1 MATDMATAMGKS
13 NRRADAGVALTGL
26 LLAASTA
33 AWGQVTVT
41 PRVTV
46 TETFTNNVSL
56 SSTNPQSEQITEITP
71 GIRINIAGTRLKTYF
86 DLGLSQ
92 VIYAQGTSANRT
104 EVQNALNT
112 FGTFEAVDNWAF
124 VDFSG
129 TISQQA
135 VSAFGTQSA
144 DNTSVNANQA
154 EVSNYRISPYVRGRL
169 GYMADYEAR
178 YSRSTSS
185 SDSAAV
191 SDVDTADTSLK
202 LSGNTAFRSLGWS
215 ADASRQTVSYSAG
228 RTTEADRINLGLSY
242 TLTPQLNLFARGG
255 RESNNFVALD
265 KESTATNTVGLN
277 WFPSE
282 TTKLLVSR
290 SKRPFG
296 DAHDLSFEHR
306 SARTVW
312 RFTDSRDVT
321 ATPSQTGFGS
331 IGSIYDL
338 LFSQSMQP
346 DLILRAQEVSAL
358 LQTYGINPS
367 ATVVSNFLSSALSIQ
382 RRQDLSFSLLGLR
395 DTITFIATRTE
406 SNRLDTVSTA
416 LDDLANAS
424 QVRQTGL
431 SINYAHR
438 LTPDYSL
445 GVLWSQQ
452 KTSGD
457 NNTQD
462 TRQRAVNVS
471 VSGRLGKRA
480 SAVVGV
486 RHVVS
491 DGLSSY
497 SETAVTGNLNVQ
509 F

>member
-1 MATDMATAMGKS
+1 MGKS
-13 NRRADAGVALTGL
+13 KRRAELDVALTGL

-33 AWGQVTVT
+33 VWSQVTVT

-46 TETFTNNVSL
+46 AETITDNVSL
-56 SSTNPQSEQITEITP
+56 SSANPQSEQITEITP

-124 VDFSG
+124 VDFMG
-129 TISQQA
+129 TISRQS

-178 YSRSTSS
+178 YSRSITR
-185 SDSAAV
+185 SDAATA
-191 SDVDTADTSLK
+191 SDVDTADVSAQ
-202 LSGNTAFRSLGWS
+202 LSGNSSFRNLGWS

-228 RTTEADRINLGLSY
+228 RTTEADRLNLGLTY
-242 TLTPQLNLFARGG
+242 TLTPQLNVFASGG
-255 RESNNFVALD
+255 RETNNYVTLD
-265 KESTATNTVGLN
+265 KESTATNTIGLN
-277 WFPSE
+277 WSPSE

-290 SKRPFG
+290 SKRQFG
-296 DAHDLSFEHR
+296 EAHNLSFEHR

-312 RFTDSRDVT
+312 RFTDSRDVS
-321 ATPSQTGFGS
+321 ATPSQTGIGS

-338 LFSQSMQP
+338 LFSQFASTEP
-346 DLILRAQEVSAL
+346 DPIARAAL
-358 LQTYGINPS
+358 VNAYLQAYGISPS
-367 ATVVSNFLSSALSIQ
+367 ATVVSNFLSSAVSVQ

-395 DTITFIATRTE
+395 DTITFIATRTQ

-416 LDDLANAS
+416 LDDLANGS
-424 QVRQTGL
+424 TVRQTGF
-431 SINYAHR
+431 SVNYAHR

-452 KTSGD
+452 NTSDD

-462 TRQRAVNVS
+462 TRLRSLNLNVAAR
-471 VSGRLGKRA
+471 VGKRT

-491 DGLSSY
+491 DGLSPY